1 MCILPLGRHDIEGG
15 MVLEHNFVLAAL
27 GLQDMA
33 ACELCLEPH
42 GVFSIT
48 PNSRS
53 SKETSTRLW
62 LGLGEVGLLEGKIR
76 C

>member
-1 MCILPLGRHDIEGG
+1 MGSSAGSDNCIGG
-15 MVLEHNFVLAAL
+15 
-27 GLQDMA
+27 
-33 ACELCLEPH
+33 
-42 GVFSIT
+42 GVIT

-76 C
+76 CQELQDAERREGHP